1 MPVSR
6 TASPATVMPPSARTA
21 AFAAAGFSP
30 HCDPGSGRG
39 YARAKVVPP
48 SSETKA
54 VAGGRERGD
63 PGPRQRLAQAVVDC
77 DELSPHARRVD
88 RLALV
93 EGDHGH
99 ERCVVAAGVA
109 VARSDRLIRFAA
121 LSPGQKTPDSMR
133 RWRARRGNAR
143 DREDQPRD
151 DNCGLVGEHPTGHG
165 CREDLLIGCL
175 ITTDGRRRKGHLVSR
190 KRVRFATPKARAAPH
205 PSSPGSRRS
214 RPSWQPPC
222 RRRGAGALGGPSG
235 APRPSA

>member
-109 VARSDRLIRFAA
+109 VARSDRLIRFPA
-121 LSPGQKTPDSMR
+121 LVAG
-133 RWRARRGNAR
+133 
-143 DREDQPRD
+143 DRKLRIQ
-151 DNCGLVGEHPTGHG
+151 CV
-165 CREDLLIGCL
+165 
-175 ITTDGRRRKGHLVSR
+175 
-190 KRVRFATPKARAAPH
+190 A
-205 PSSPGSRRS
+205 
-214 RPSWQPPC
+214 
-222 RRRGAGALGGPSG
+222 GGPDAAMPAIVRTSH
-235 APRPSA
+235 AMTTVALWASTQRVTAAEKTSSSVV